1 MFDYRQLQALATV
14 VEEQNFERA
23 AQRLHVTQSAISQR
37 IKQLEELV
45 GQTLLI
51 RTHPLQATDAGQVLL
66 KHYRQIAMLQSAVM
80 SELNPVLETGQ
91 IRLSIGLNADTLATW
106 FLPAIEPLLNAHS
119 VLLDIKVDDQDQTQ
133 QLLRSGEVMGCISS
147 SDKPLQGCHCIPLG
161 VSVYRLLASPQ
172 FMKKYLPEGANQA
185 TLRRAPVVEFNHKD
199 ALQIRYLEQ
208 FFDLRPGDYAC
219 HRIPSAETFIDLIV
233 RGFGMGMIPD
243 QMTTELLSSGQLV
256 DVSPGDYL
264 AVPLYWHVWN
274 LKAPLAEELT
284 HALAE
289 QGKKDLAPFSDYP
302 ILATPKLTR

>member
-37 IKQLEELV
+37 IKQLEESL

-51 RTHPLQATDAGQVLL
+51 RTHPIQATGTGQVLL
-66 KHYRQIAMLQSAVM
+66 KHYRQVEVLQSAVV
-80 SELNPVLETGQ
+80 SELNPVLSTGH

-106 FLPAIEPLLNAHS
+106 FLPAVEPILNQYS

-133 QLLRSGEVMGCISS
+133 QLLRNGEVMGCISS
-147 SDKPLQGCHCIPLG
+147 SNKPLQGCHCIPLG
-161 VSVYRLLASPQ
+161 VSVYRLLASPSY
-172 FMKKYLPEGANQA
+172 MEKHLGEGVNST
-185 TLRRAPVVEFNHKD
+185 TLRNAPVVEYNHKD
-199 ALQIRYLEQ
+199 ALQIRYFNQ
-208 FFDLRPGDYAC
+208 FFNLQPGDYAC

-233 RGFGMGMIPD
+233 RGFGTGMIPD
-243 QMTTELLSSGQLV
+243 QMTAELLATGRLV
-256 DVSPGDYL
+256 DVSPGDFL

-284 HALAE
+284 HALVE
-289 QGKKDLAPFSDYP
+289 QGKKDLAPFVDYP
-302 ILATPKLTR
+302 ILATPKLAR